1 VRRRDTVFGTRGDGS
16 AGTLGEG
23 GIAEFVL
30 VEDVVEGG
38 LFLLAPQLCDFST
51 QGS

>member
-1 VRRRDTVFGTRGDGS
+1 VRRRDAVFGTRGDGS

-23 GIAEFVL
+23 GIAKFML

-38 LFLLAPQLCDFST
+38 LFLLAPQLCNFST
-51 QGS
+51 QDS

>member
-1 VRRRDTVFGTRGDGS
+1 VFGTRGDGS
-16 AGTLGEG
+16 AGTLGKG
-23 GIAEFVL
+23 SIAEFVL